1 MASITRC
8 CARNR
13 LPAPT
18 DATAFSPT
26 ALPAPHPA
34 SHRIAT
40 VLLPLVRSPAPWK
53 LLANDARRVLAAA
66 FLAFACL
73 GILGLA
79 APSARAQGVE
89 LPTISAKRQEGG
101 AVLDFVANLT
111 LSKAV
116 EDALR
121 RGVPVY
127 FVAEA
132 TVYKPRW
139 YWRDERVSRVM
150 RSWRLSY
157 QPLTSA
163 WRVSLGA
170 FSQSYPSLEEA
181 LTTVTRIARWRICDT
196 PLDTGERYYVDFQF
210 YLDSSQLPRP
220 MQLDLGAQAEW
231 HLGVE
236 RTLQV
241 E

>member
-1 MASITRC
+1 M
-8 CARNR
+8 
-13 LPAPT
+13 
-18 DATAFSPT
+18 
-26 ALPAPHPA
+26 H
-34 SHRIAT
+34 
-40 VLLPLVRSPAPWK
+40 LPLVRSPIRWT
-53 LLANDARRVLAAA
+53 LLAHEARRLVAAA
-66 FLAFACL
+66 LLGLACSL
-73 GILGLA
+73 GLGLA
-79 APSARAQGVE
+79 APAVQAQGVE

-101 AVLDFVANLT
+101 VVLDFVANLT

-132 TVYKPRW
+132 SVYQPRW
-139 YWRDERVSRVM
+139 YWRDNRIARVEH
-150 RSWRLSY
+150 SWRLSY

-181 LTTVTRIARWRICDT
+181 LGTITRIAHWRIADAGVS
-196 PLDTGERYYVDFQF
+196 DSGKYYVEFTF
-210 YLDSSQLPRP
+210 KLDSSQLPRP

-236 RTLQV
+236 RILQV

>member
-1 MASITRC
+1 M
-8 CARNR
+8 
-13 LPAPT
+13 
-18 DATAFSPT
+18 
-26 ALPAPHPA
+26 
-34 SHRIAT
+34 
-40 VLLPLVRSPAPWK
+40 
-53 LLANDARRVLAAA
+53 AAA
-66 FLAFACL
+66 FLVLACF
-73 GILGLA
+73 GGLA
-79 APSARAQGVE
+79 GLTSQAQAQGVE
-89 LPTISAKRQEGG
+89 LPSIAAKRQDGG
-101 AVLDFVANLT
+101 VVLDFVANLT

-132 TVYKPRW
+132 TVKKPRW
-139 YWRDERVSRVM
+139 YWRDDRVARIS

-181 LTTVTRIARWRICDT
+181 LTTVTRIAHWRIADSGI
-196 PLDTGERYYVDFQF
+196 DGNDKYYVDFQF

-220 MQLDLGAQAEW
+220 MQLDLGAQSEW
-231 HLGVE
+231 KLGVE

>member
-1 MASITRC
+1 VPLS
-8 CARNR
+8 
-13 LPAPT
+13 
-18 DATAFSPT
+18 F
-26 ALPAPHPA
+26 
-34 SHRIAT
+34 
-40 VLLPLVRSPAPWK
+40 LVRSFACSPAFASRVRRALAAG
-53 LLANDARRVLAAA
+53 LLA
-66 FLAFACL
+66 L
-73 GILGLA
+73 GALVVLGLA
-79 APSARAQGVE
+79 PAPARAQGVD
-89 LPTISAKRQEGG
+89 LPSISAKRQEAGV
-101 AVLDFVANLT
+101 VLDFVANLT

-127 FVAEA
+127 FVAQA
-132 TVYKPRW
+132 TVYKSRW
-139 YWRDERVSRVM
+139 YWRDERLSRVA

-181 LTTVTRIARWRICDT
+181 LTAVTRLSHWRVA
-196 PLDTGERYYVDFQF
+196 DTGVTDPDARYYVEFS
-210 YLDSSQLPRP
+210 YHLDASQLPRP
-220 MQLDLGAQAEW
+220 MQLDLAAQAEW

-236 RTLQV
+236 RTIPV

>member
-1 MASITRC
+1 M
-8 CARNR
+8 
-13 LPAPT
+13 
-18 DATAFSPT
+18 
-26 ALPAPHPA
+26 H
-34 SHRIAT
+34 
-40 VLLPLVRSPAPWK
+40 LPLVSSPHCWIR
-53 LLANDARRVLAAA
+53 LARDARRVAAA
-66 FLAFACL
+66 ALLAVTCF
-73 GILGLA
+73 LGLA
-79 APSARAQGVE
+79 AFAPAAQAQGVE
-89 LPTISAKRQEGG
+89 LPSIAAKRQDGG
-101 AVLDFVANLT
+101 VALDFVANLT

-132 TVYKPRW
+132 TVKKPRW
-139 YWRDERVSRVM
+139 YWRDERISHVS

-181 LTTVTRIARWRICDT
+181 LTTVTRIAHWRVAESGVDAT
-196 PLDTGERYYVDFQF
+196 DRYYVDFQF
-210 YLDSSQLPRP
+210 YLDSSQLPPAMR
-220 MQLDLGAQAEW
+220 LDISAQSEW
-231 HLGVE
+231 KLGVE
-236 RTLQV
+236 RTVPV

>member
-1 MASITRC
+1 M
-8 CARNR
+8 
-13 LPAPT
+13 
-18 DATAFSPT
+18 
-26 ALPAPHPA
+26 H
-34 SHRIAT
+34 
-40 VLLPLVRSPAPWK
+40 LPLVRSPAPWK
-53 LLANDARRVLAAA
+53 LLARDARRVVAAA
-66 FLAFACL
+66 LLSLACFI
-73 GILGLA
+73 GFGLA
-79 APSARAQGVE
+79 SPVVQAQGVE
-89 LPTISAKRQEGG
+89 LPTISAKRQDGG
-101 AVLDFVANLT
+101 VVLDFVANLT

-132 TVYKPRW
+132 TVYQPRW
-139 YWRDERVSRVM
+139 YWRDNRVARVE

-181 LTTVTRIARWRICDT
+181 LTTVTRIAHWRNADSGVDT
-196 PLDTGERYYVDFQF
+196 TGKYYVEFTF
-210 YLDSSQLPRP
+210 KLDSSQLPRP

-236 RTLQV
+236 RSLQV

>member
-1 MASITRC
+1 V
-8 CARNR
+8 
-13 LPAPT
+13 APC
-18 DATAFSPT
+18 
-26 ALPAPHPA
+26 
-34 SHRIAT
+34 RIAT
-40 VLLPLVRSPAPWK
+40 VLLSLVRSLCRWRPSAR
-53 LLANDARRVLAAA
+53 DARRVVAAA
-66 FLAFACL
+66 WLVLA
-73 GILGLA
+73 GLGLPAGFSAHA
-79 APSARAQGVE
+79 AAQGVE
-89 LPTISAKRQEGG
+89 LPTIVAKRQEGG
-101 AVLDFVANLT
+101 VVLDFAANLT

-127 FVAEA
+127 FVADA
-132 TVYKPRW
+132 VVKKPRW
-139 YWRDERVSRVM
+139 YWRDERVAHVS

-181 LTTVTRIARWRICDT
+181 LTTVTRIARWRIADGGVDAT
-196 PLDTGERYYVDFQF
+196 DKYYVDFQF
-210 YLDSSQLPRP
+210 YLDASQLPRP
-220 MQLDLGAQAEW
+220 MQLDLGAQADW

-236 RTLQV
+236 RTLTV

>member
-1 MASITRC
+1 MA
-8 CARNR
+8 
-13 LPAPT
+13 
-18 DATAFSPT
+18 
-26 ALPAPHPA
+26 
-34 SHRIAT
+34 
-40 VLLPLVRSPAPWK
+40 
-53 LLANDARRVLAAA
+53 LAQDARRVMAAA
-66 FLAFACL
+66 LLAVACF
-73 GILGLA
+73 GLLA
-79 APSARAQGVE
+79 GFSGRASAQGVE
-89 LPTISAKRQEGG
+89 LPTIVAKRQDGG
-101 AVLDFVANLT
+101 VVLDFVANLT

-132 TVYKPRW
+132 TVKKPRW
-139 YWRDERVSRVM
+139 YWRDERVSRVS

-181 LTTVTRIARWRICDT
+181 LTTVTRIAHWRIADSGIDAT
-196 PLDTGERYYVDFQF
+196 DKYFVDFSF
-210 YLDSSQLPRP
+210 YLDASQLPRP

-236 RTLQV
+236 RTFAV

>member
-1 MASITRC
+1 MAK
-8 CARNR
+8 AHV
-13 LPAPT
+13 LPT
-18 DATAFSPT
+18 
-26 ALPAPHPA
+26 
-34 SHRIAT
+34 
-40 VLLPLVRSPAPWK
+40 PLVRSIDSRLARGRRAFAA
-53 LLANDARRVLAAA
+53 LL
-66 FLAFACL
+66 LAFAWL
-73 GILGLA
+73 VAPGLVA
-79 APSARAQGVE
+79 QSALAQGVE
-89 LPTISAKRQEGG
+89 LPSISAHRQDGG
-101 AVLDFVANLT
+101 VVLDFAANLT

-132 TVYKPRW
+132 TVYRPRW
-139 YWRDERVSRVM
+139 YWRDERVARVS

-181 LTTVTRIARWRICDT
+181 LTTVTRIARWRIAESGVND
-196 PLDTGERYYVDFQF
+196 PNEKYYVEFKF
-210 YLDSSQLPRP
+210 ELDSSQLPRP
-220 MQLDLGAQAEW
+220 MQLDLAAQAEW

-236 RTLQV
+236 RSIPV